1 MKKRRDEFVTGWGFG
16 GERIYGKDG
25 KERSDSIYPL
35 TAEESVVDKGRFG
48 AHAFAEGVQIFRLV
62 PVTLATV
69 KAQAAREARAKKGKA

>member
-35 TAEESVVDKGRFG
+35 TAEEAVVDKGRFG
-48 AHAFAEGVQIFRLV
+48 AYAFAHGVQIFRLV
-62 PVTLATV
+62 EAPPAEVA
-69 KAQAAREARAKKGKA
+69 AQAKREKRARKGKP